1 MYAVNLKDR
10 ITSAACDDGDDLRCW
25 WNNIESTQLVRR
37 RPRHRSTGISTIGA
51 DVVYGGKVISAS
63 PWEGKLIRLTTGC
76 WKASTPV
83 CNTDPSLW
91 GVPSGGASP
100 APTRAP
106 SEILYQFKNAT
117 GGTKNTLGPAPQAL
131 GLALD
136 ETGNTWVFAGTG
148 RYYTQLSGTGD
159 KSRHVRSILGG
170 CERSCASRIR
180 RVC

>member
-1 MYAVNLKDR
+1 M
-10 ITSAACDDGDDLRCW
+10 
-25 WNNIESTQLVRR
+25 
-37 RPRHRSTGISTIGA
+37 
-51 DVVYGGKVISAS
+51 DVVYGGKVINAS

-83 CNTDPSLW
+83 CNTDPLLW
-91 GVPSGGASP
+91 GVPSGGVSP

-106 SEILYQFKNAT
+106 SEILYQFKNAI
-117 GGTKNTLGPAPQAL
+117 GGTKNTLGPTPQAL

-159 KSRHVRSILGG
+159 KIDTSVQFLVGVKDPVLQGSGG
-170 CERSCASRIR
+170 CADTIDHQLSNR
-180 RVC
+180 